1 MDTNTTRRSLLR
13 LGTGA
18 LAYGAGAVAVAGGVA
33 LAGEAKGASLP
44 ADRRA
49 WDAAFK
55 RCADAKLAFDR
66 DYAAYDRVYEAWHAA
81 QPDGRDVDL
90 TAFHM
95 IPRAVVLRSINPDE
109 HEQEM
114 FAKIGLSWFPNE
126 QEKARARASI
136 ESLRAH
142 RRDVKAHAARCR
154 VDELGERNDQML
166 DDWTDAQDDLMK
178 LPAPDLAAVEW
189 KLQYLF
195 ALNTDGETSGWAG
208 RTVAPVLADV
218 RRLSGGEA

>member
-18 LAYGAGAVAVAGGVA
+18 LAYGAGAAAVAGGVA
-33 LAGEAKGASLP
+33 LAGEAKGATLSP
-44 ADRRA
+44 DRRA
-49 WDAAFK
+49 WDAAYK
-55 RCADAKLAFDR
+55 RCADAKLAFDC
-66 DYAAYDRVYEAWHAA
+66 DYAAYDRVYEAWHAT
-81 QPDGRDVDL
+81 QPIGRDVDL

-95 IPRAVVLRSINPDE
+95 IPLPVVLRSIDPDE
-109 HEQEM
+109 HERGM
-114 FAKIGLSWFPNE
+114 FANIGLSWFPNE
-126 QEKARARASI
+126 KEKAQARASI
-136 ESLRAH
+136 ESLRTH
-142 RRDVKAHAARCR
+142 RRAVKAHADRYH
-154 VDELGERNDQML
+154 VHELGERNDRLL
-166 DDWTDAQDDLMK
+166 DAWTDAQDDLIK

-195 ALNTDGETSGWAG
+195 ALNSDGVTSGWAG